1 MNELHLPWLELAIV
15 IPLVGAGWVSR
26 RNNQDVARAHSLFL
40 STLTWFCTIGAWQDL
55 GIMHQFEAHD
65 RWDLTSRL
73 FGRNIFV
80 IDELSAP
87 LLPLAALLYVL
98 TILATLRTKVQ
109 RFSFSLALASE
120 AILLAT
126 LSCKLPWLVI
136 ALLALGVI
144 PPWIELRERRKST
157 RIYLIHMGA
166 FVFML
171 ISGQVLWSL
180 SDGAGIL
187 SMAGV
192 SLLMGAVLLRSGI
205 VPVHCWMS
213 DLFEKASF
221 GTALLFVTSMVGAYA
236 CIRLVLPI
244 APGWVLHSIALVS
257 LFTAFYAA
265 GMALIQREARR
276 FFCYLFLSNSSLVL
290 VGLETVTPIGMTGA
304 LCLWISVGLSL
315 VGFGL
320 TLRSVESRIGE
331 LTLNE
336 YRGLYN
342 HTPMLAA
349 FFLLTGLA
357 SIGFPGT
364 IGFVGTELLVEGAV
378 QLYPVV
384 GSAVVVVAALN
395 GLAVL
400 HAYFR
405 IFTGTTRTGTIDLR
419 IRKPERLAVLILT
432 ALILGGGIFPQPGVT
447 SRYHASIE
455 LVKDRTTNNPDET
468 GPNEAAH
475 HAGLDDVETGKVL
488 AGQSTVAKR
497 FAKDRQ
503 QVDSRLHDGVNR

>member
-1 MNELHLPWLELAIV
+1 MSELHLPWLELAIL
-15 IPLVGAGWVSR
+15 IPLLGAVWVRR
-26 RNNQDVARAHSLFL
+26 RNNQDVARTHSLVL
-40 STLTWFCTIGAWQDL
+40 STLTWFCAIGAWQDFGVL
-55 GIMHQFEAHD
+55 HKFEAHD
-65 RWDLTSRL
+65 RWDLVTHL
-73 FGRNIFV
+73 LGRNIFV

-109 RFSFSLALASE
+109 RFSFSLALVSE

-126 LSCKLPWLVI
+126 LSCKLPWIVI
-136 ALLALGVI
+136 ALLTLGII
-144 PPWIELRERRKST
+144 PPWIELRQRRKST
-157 RIYLIHMGA
+157 RVYLIHMGA

-171 ISGQVLWSL
+171 LAGQTLWSL
-180 SDGAGIL
+180 SGGQGIV
-187 SMAGV
+187 SIVGV

-205 VPVHCWMS
+205 VPVHCWMT
-213 DLFEKASF
+213 DLFEQASF

-236 CIRLVLPI
+236 SVRLVLPI

-331 LTLNE
+331 VTLNE
-336 YRGLYN
+336 YRGLYS

-364 IGFVGTELLVEGAV
+364 IGFVGAELLVEGAV

-405 IFTGTTRTGTIDLR
+405 IFTGTTHAGTIDLQ
-419 IRKPERLAVLILT
+419 IRKPERSAVLILT
-432 ALILGGGIFPQPGVT
+432 ALILGGGLYPQPGVT
-447 SRYHASIE
+447 SRYHAAIE
-455 LVKDRTTNNPDET
+455 LSKGRQLNHSDE
-468 GPNEAAH
+468 N
-475 HAGLDDVETGKVL
+475 GLDEGSQHAVRDDGEKNRFLV
-488 AGQSTVAKR
+488 GQIPSADR
-497 FAKDRQ
+497 FASEQ
-503 QVDSRLHDGVNR
+503 QHTTPPPNDIEKR